1 MERKRKQRTQI
12 RVLNRDRFQGIWR
25 PESKKLDI
33 YQYDDTDSAL
43 TFYPD
48 LIESHDFP
56 TYTKAEN
63 CLFDNYIYGPAG

>member
-1 MERKRKQRTQI
+1 MERKPKR
-12 RVLNRDRFQGIWR
+12 LNRGRFQGIWR
-25 PESKKLDI
+25 PESKKLDV
-33 YQYDDTDSAL
+33 YQYDDTDSEL

-63 CLFDNYIYGPAG
+63 WFFDNYIHGPAG